1 MTGFTARGIRPHRL
15 RMRTATR
22 LAFAAVTCMLLA
34 PAVAAAAPDPV
45 QVNFTLEGCRL
56 PAGEQLPNGNGDF
69 ICADADYTTGNLG
82 KNWNELDLV
91 PYRLH
96 ASSGSA
102 QTYTVA
108 ITADHINAGKT
119 GYDVISAP
127 VVNAALSTGTCQ
139 VTPGP
144 QSTKT
149 PGVGGTDT
157 SMFRL
162 LDITQS
168 AGSVCVFD
176 YYERLALGSA
186 QFPGASLHSNLMN
199 QSFGVAGVGARDVS
213 IPVKEILPQ
222 ALSKTMTATTGSNTS
237 WNITK
242 TSTPTDL
249 NFDTCSSAGTAQAQG
264 VQITIT
270 WTKTVVNG
278 QLVTLTSNI
287 MLTNPAHRQIVATVE
302 DKMFEGLAQA
312 TQVGSTFNSGATAVP
327 AESSVTVTNTQQV
340 NGTQGVTQYNDVAT
354 ATYTDQVTQV
364 AVPGNTT
371 ASATAD
377 LVTVPNNAGATAT
390 ITDSESITGDGLT
403 FSLDSTTPAATGS
416 FGLYVLGTETTGPV
430 DWSHTV
436 SDSGQIVF
444 NKVVHVAGERNTT
457 GTLSDDATL
466 TPSGGGA
473 AQTTSAATTITARG
487 CLHGQKFN
495 DANANGAKDQG
506 EPGIQGVTI
515 YVDLNDNGVLD
526 VGEPSAVTDANGNY
540 TISTVGIVDGT
551 YNLREVLPAGQTC
564 SFPNPCVYSVV
575 IGPGPALIGRDFG
588 NHATPTPPPPPPP
601 PPGPGPIDQPVTPPP
616 ALVPDV
622 PVAAVEAATTAP
634 VTGSAAPVVGAARL
648 RGVTSC
654 QSRRFTVSVTGRR
667 IARVRFYLDGRLI
680 STVRRANRLGGR
692 WAAVVNPARFGGGT
706 GHRVVARI
714 QFVSA
719 SKTPQSTQS
728 FAFQRCGRSGLAPA
742 FTG

>member
-1 MTGFTARGIRPHRL
+1 MTAFADAGRHSSRSHVRG
-15 RMRTATR
+15 ATR
-22 LAFAAVTCMLLA
+22 LLVAVLGCLLLA
-34 PAVAAAAPDPV
+34 PAIASAAADPV
-45 QVNFTLEGCRL
+45 QVNFTLQGCRL
-56 PAGEQLPNGNGDF
+56 PAGETLPNVNGDF

-91 PYRLH
+91 PHRLTT
-96 ASSGSA
+96 STNTA

-108 ITADHINAGKT
+108 VTADNIEAGKT
-119 GYDVISAP
+119 GYDVVSAP

-139 VTPGP
+139 VTALA
-144 QSTKT
+144 QSTRT

-222 ALSKTMTATTGSNTS
+222 VLSKTMTATTGSNTS

-287 MLTNPAHRQIVATVE
+287 TITNPAHRQIVATVQ
-302 DKMFEGLAQA
+302 DKMFAGLTQA
-312 TQVGSTFNSGATAVP
+312 TQVGATFNSVPTTVP
-327 AESSVTVTNTQQV
+327 AESSVTLTNTQQV
-340 NGTQGVTQYNDVAT
+340 NGAQGVTQYNDVAT

-364 AVPGNTT
+364 PVPGNTT

-377 LVTVPNNAGATAT
+377 LVTVPGNAGATAT
-390 ITDSESITGDGLT
+390 ITDSESISGTGLT
-403 FSLDSTTPAATGS
+403 FSLDSTNPANVGS
-416 FGLYVLGTETTGPV
+416 FGAYVLGTQTTGPL
-430 DWSHTV
+430 DWTHTV
-436 SDSGQIVF
+436 SASGQIVF

-457 GTLSDDATL
+457 GTLSDTATL
-466 TPSGGGA
+466 TPSGTVTP
-473 AQTTSAATTITARG
+473 QTVSAATTITARG

-506 EPGIQGVTI
+506 EAGIAGVTI
-515 YVDLNDNGVLD
+515 YVDLNDNAVLD
-526 VGEPSAVTDANGNY
+526 PGEPSAVTDANGNY
-540 TISTVGIVDGT
+540 TISTVGITDGT
-551 YNLREVLPAGQTC
+551 YSLREVLPAGQTC
-564 SFPNPCVYSVV
+564 SFPSPCVHSIT
-575 IGPGPALIGRDFG
+575 IGPGPALTGLDFG
-588 NHATPTPPPPPPP
+588 NHPTPPPVIPPI
-601 PPGPGPIDQPVTPPP
+601 GQPVVPP
-616 ALVPDV
+616 ALVPAV
-622 PVAAVEAATTAP
+622 PVVAAEA
-634 VTGSAAPVVGAARL
+634 VTPGAPVVGSATVQTGAARL
-648 RGVTSC
+648 RGVTAC
-654 QSRRFTVSVTGRR
+654 QSRRFTASVTGRR

-680 STVRRANRLGGR
+680 ATVRRANRSGGR
-692 WAAVVNPARFGGGT
+692 WATSVNPAKFGGGT

-714 QFVSA
+714 QFVAA
-719 SKTPQSTQS
+719 SGTPQSTQS